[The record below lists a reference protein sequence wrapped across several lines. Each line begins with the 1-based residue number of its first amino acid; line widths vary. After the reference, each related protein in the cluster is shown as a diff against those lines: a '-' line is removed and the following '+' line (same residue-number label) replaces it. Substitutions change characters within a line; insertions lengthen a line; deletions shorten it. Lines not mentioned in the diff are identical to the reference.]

1 MVSSGLGIVME
12 RAKKMGVSE
21 DGTFCKEPVVPLEY
35 FHNYLSRSKLFSAD
49 ECVKKNKNLF
59 AWA

>member
-1 MVSSGLGIVME
+1 ME
-12 RAKKMGVSE
+12 TAKKMGVSE

-49 ECVKKNKNLF
+49 ECVKKNKSLF